1 MKTLMMLAA
10 LASGCASTVAQG
22 VADKAPSQWQKTE
35 IARGVEL
42 HVSQDA
48 GAEAIA
54 IAERIQREFRATY
67 IGARP

>member
-10 LASGCASTVAQG
+10 LASGCASVTAQKG
-22 VADKAPSQWQKTE
+22 PAHWEKTE
-35 IARGVEL
+35 LARGVEL
-42 HVSQDA
+42 HISDDA

-54 IAERIQREFRATY
+54 IAERIQREYRATY